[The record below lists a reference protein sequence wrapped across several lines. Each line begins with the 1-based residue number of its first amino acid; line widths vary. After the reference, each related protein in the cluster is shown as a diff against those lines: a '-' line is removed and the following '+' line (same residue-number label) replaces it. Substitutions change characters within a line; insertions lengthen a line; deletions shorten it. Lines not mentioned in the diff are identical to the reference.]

1 MSTTE
6 ASAGPATPPPSA
18 GPGTR
23 AALPLQPT
31 EEETLLRAT
40 VAAIVG
46 RYGNAYYRRMSAAG
60 EPMRELWADLGAGGY
75 LGLNIPEEHGG
86 GGAGL
91 TEQAIVVEETCAGGC
106 PGLGM
111 VLSQGIVGS
120 VLVRH
125 GTPAQK
131 RRFLPGIAAGTE
143 RFSFALTE
151 PDAGS
156 NSHKLTTTARRDGA
170 DWVVNGAKYY
180 ISAVDHADHL
190 LLVARTGEDARGR
203 GQLSL
208 FALDP
213 NSPGLSRELIP
224 TALDA
229 PERQFSLFFD
239 DVRMPADALIGVEG
253 RGLHAVFDGLNPERV
268 ISAVLCTGTA
278 RYALEKATRYA
289 KERNVWGVPIGTHQ
303 AVAHPLADSAME
315 LEAAQLMVWRAAAMY
330 DAGLPADQV
339 GEACN
344 MAKYLASKVGM
355 QTLERAI
362 QVHGGNGLALEYGL
376 ANLWGLMRLQ
386 QIGPVSTEMVL
397 NNIAQSTLGLPRSY

>member
-1 MSTTE
+1 V
-6 ASAGPATPPPSA
+6 
-18 GPGTR
+18 
-23 AALPLQPT
+23 PLEPT
-31 EEETLLRAT
+31 EEERLLRAT

-46 RYGNAYYRRMSAAG
+46 RYGNAYYRKMSEAG
-60 EPMRELWADLGAGGY
+60 EPMRELWAELGAAGF
-75 LGLNIPEEHGG
+75 LGLNIPLEYGG

-91 TEQAIVVEETCAGGC
+91 TEAAIVVEETCAGGC

-120 VLVRH
+120 VLTRH
-125 GTPAQK
+125 GTEEQK
-131 RRFLPGIAAGTE
+131 RRYLPGIAAGTE
-143 RFSFALTE
+143 RFAFALTE

-156 NSHKLTTTARRDGA
+156 NSHKLSTTARLDGS
-170 DWVVNGAKYY
+170 DWVIRGAKYY

-190 LLVARTGEDARGR
+190 LLVAKTGEDSRGR
-203 GQLSL
+203 GALSL
-208 FALDP
+208 FVLDP
-213 NSPGLSRELIP
+213 NSPGLSREEIP
-224 TALDA
+224 TALSA

-239 DVRMPADALIGVEG
+239 DVRIPADALIGQRD
-253 RGLHAVFDGLNPERV
+253 RGLAAVFDGLNPERV

-289 KERNVWGVPIGTHQ
+289 KEREVWGVPIGSHQ
-303 AVAHPLADSAME
+303 AVAHPLAESAME
-315 LEAAQLMVWRAAAMY
+315 LAAARLMVWRAAALY
-330 DAGLPADQV
+330 DAGLPA

-344 MAKYLASKVGM
+344 MAKYLASKVGL

-386 QIGPVSTEMVL
+386 QIGPVSSEMVL
-397 NNIAQSTLGLPRSY
+397 NNIAQQTLGLPRSY

>member
-1 MSTTE
+1 MSTATPT
-6 ASAGPATPPPSA
+6 ASAPASPRPPS
-18 GPGTR
+18 
-23 AALPLQPT
+23 LPLVPT
-31 EEETLLRAT
+31 PEETMLRST
-40 VAAIVG
+40 VAGIVK
-46 RYGNAYYRRMSAAG
+46 RYGNEYYRKMSAAG
-60 EPMRELWADLGAGGY
+60 EPMRELWADLGAGGF
-75 LGLNIPEEHGG
+75 LGLNLPEEYGG
-86 GGAGL
+86 SGAGL
-91 TEQAIVVEETCAGGC
+91 TEAAIVVEETCAGGC

-120 VLVRH
+120 VLTRH
-125 GTPAQK
+125 GTDEQK
-131 RRFLPGIAAGTE
+131 QRYLPGIATGAE

-156 NSHKLTTTARRDGA
+156 NSHMLSTTARRQGQ

-190 LLVARTGEDARGR
+190 LLVARTGEDGKGRGR
-203 GQLSL
+203 LSL
-208 FALDP
+208 FVLDP

-239 DVRMPADALIGVEG
+239 DVRMPADALVGVEG
-253 RGLHAVFDGLNPERV
+253 HGLQAVFDGLNPERV
-268 ISAVLCTGTA
+268 ISAVLSTGTA

-289 KERNVWGVPIGTHQ
+289 LERNVWGVPIGTHQ
-303 AVAHPLADSAME
+303 AVAHPLADSAIE
-315 LEAAQLMVWRAAAMY
+315 LEAARQMVWRAAAMY
-330 DAGLPADQV
+330 DAGLPSAVV
-339 GEACN
+339 GEAAN
-344 MAKYLASKVGM
+344 MAKYLASQVGM
-355 QTLERAI
+355 RTLERAI

-376 ANLWGLMRLQ
+376 ANPWGLMRLQ

>member
-1 MSTTE
+1 
-6 ASAGPATPPPSA
+6 
-18 GPGTR
+18 
-23 AALPLQPT
+23 
-31 EEETLLRAT
+31 
-40 VAAIVG
+40 
-46 RYGNAYYRRMSAAG
+46 
-60 EPMRELWADLGAGGY
+60 
-75 LGLNIPEEHGG
+75 
-86 GGAGL
+86 
-91 TEQAIVVEETCAGGC
+91 
-106 PGLGM
+106 M

-125 GTPAQK
+125 GTEEQK
-131 RRFLPGIAAGTE
+131 QRYLPGIAGGTE
-143 RFSFALTE
+143 RFAFALTE

-156 NSHKLTTTARRDGA
+156 NSHRISTVARRDGS
-170 DWVVNGAKYY
+170 DWLVRGAKYY

-190 LLVARTGEDARGR
+190 LLVAKTGEDARGR
-203 GQLSL
+203 GELSL
-208 FALDP
+208 FVLDP
-213 NSPGLSRELIP
+213 NSTGLSRESIA

-239 DVRMPADALIGVEG
+239 DVRIPSDALVGQVG

-289 KERNVWGVPIGTHQ
+289 REREVWGVPIGTHQ

-315 LEAAQLMVWRAAAMY
+315 LEAARLMVRRAAALY
-330 DAGLPADQV
+330 DAAMPPAVV

-344 MAKYLASKVGM
+344 MAKYLASKVGL

>member
-1 MSTTE
+1 V
-6 ASAGPATPPPSA
+6 AG
-18 GPGTR
+18 
-23 AALPLQPT
+23 
-31 EEETLLRAT
+31 
-40 VAAIVG
+40 IVK
-46 RYGNAYYRRMSAAG
+46 RYGNEYYRKMSAAG
-60 EPMRELWADLGAGGY
+60 EPMRELWADLGAGGF
-75 LGLNIPEEHGG
+75 LGLNLPEEYGG
-86 GGAGL
+86 AGAGL
-91 TEQAIVVEETCAGGC
+91 TEAAIVVEETCAGGC

-120 VLVRH
+120 VLTRH
-125 GTPAQK
+125 GTDEQK
-131 RRFLPGIAAGTE
+131 QRYLPGIAAGTE

-156 NSHKLTTTARRDGA
+156 NSHMLATTAKRDGSGINA
-170 DWVVNGAKYY
+170 DWVVNGSKYY

-190 LLVARTGEDARGR
+190 LLVAKTGEDDKGRGR
-203 GQLSL
+203 LSL
-208 FALDP
+208 FVLDP
-213 NSPGLSRELIP
+213 NSPGLSRERIP

-239 DVRMPADALIGVEG
+239 DVRMPAESLVGAEG

-268 ISAVLCTGTA
+268 ISAVLSTGTA

-289 KERNVWGVPIGTHQ
+289 LERNVWGVPIGTHQ
-303 AVAHPLADSAME
+303 AVAHPLADSAIH
-315 LEAAQLMVWRAAAMY
+315 LEAARLMVFRAAALY
-330 DAGLPADQV
+330 DAGAPADQT

-344 MAKYLASKVGM
+344 MAKYLASHVGM

-362 QVHGGNGLALEYGL
+362 QVHGGNGLACEYGL

-386 QIGPVSTEMVL
+386 HIGPVSTEMVL

>member
-1 MSTTE
+1 MPTTAAP
-6 ASAGPATPPPSA
+6 AS
-18 GPGTR
+18 
-23 AALPLQPT
+23 LPLLPT
-31 EEETLLRAT
+31 EEERLLRST
-40 VAAIVG
+40 VAGIVK
-46 RYGNAYYRRMSAAG
+46 RYGNEYYRKMSDAG
-60 EPMRELWADLGAGGY
+60 EPMRELWAELGAGGY
-75 LGLNIPEEHGG
+75 LGLNLPEEYGG
-86 GGAGL
+86 AGAGL
-91 TEQAIVVEETCAGGC
+91 TEAAVVVEETCAGGC

-120 VLVRH
+120 VLTRH
-125 GTPAQK
+125 GTEDQK
-131 RRFLPGIAAGTE
+131 QRYLPGIASGTE

-156 NSHKLTTTARRDGA
+156 NSHMLSTTARSDGPGINA
-170 DWVVNGAKYY
+170 DWVVNGSKYY

-190 LLVARTGEDARGR
+190 LLVAKTGEDAKGR
-203 GQLSL
+203 GELSL
-208 FALDP
+208 FILDP
-213 NSPGLSRELIP
+213 NSQGLSRELIP
-224 TALDA
+224 TALNA

-239 DVRMPADALIGVEG
+239 DVRIPADGLVGQVG

-268 ISAVLCTGTA
+268 ISAVLSTGTA

-289 KERNVWGVPIGTHQ
+289 CERNVWGVPIGTHQ
-303 AVAHPLADSAME
+303 AVAHPLAESAIE
-315 LEAAQLMVWRAAAMY
+315 LEAARQMVWRAAAMY
-330 DAGLPADQV
+330 DAGLPSAVV

-355 QTLERAI
+355 ETLERAI

-397 NNIAQSTLGLPRSY
+397 NNIARSTLGLPRSY

>member
-1 MSTTE
+1 MSTATPT
-6 ASAGPATPPPSA
+6 ASAPASPRPPS
-18 GPGTR
+18 
-23 AALPLQPT
+23 LPLVPT
-31 EEETLLRAT
+31 PEETMLRST
-40 VAAIVG
+40 VAGIVK
-46 RYGNAYYRRMSAAG
+46 RYGNEYYRKMSAAG
-60 EPMRELWADLGAGGY
+60 EPMRELWADLGAGGF
-75 LGLNIPEEHGG
+75 LGLNLPEEYGG
-86 GGAGL
+86 SGAGL
-91 TEQAIVVEETCAGGC
+91 TEAAIVVEETCAGGC

-120 VLVRH
+120 VLTRH
-125 GTPAQK
+125 GTDEQK
-131 RRFLPGIAAGTE
+131 QRYLPGIATGAE

-156 NSHKLTTTARRDGA
+156 NSHMLSTTARRQGQ

-190 LLVARTGEDARGR
+190 LLVARTGEDGKGRGR
-203 GQLSL
+203 LSL
-208 FALDP
+208 FVLDP

-239 DVRMPADALIGVEG
+239 DVRMPADALVGVEG
-253 RGLHAVFDGLNPERV
+253 HGLQAVFDGLNPERV
-268 ISAVLCTGTA
+268 ISAVLSTGTA

-289 KERNVWGVPIGTHQ
+289 LERNVWGVPIGTHQ
-303 AVAHPLADSAME
+303 AVAHPLADSAIE
-315 LEAAQLMVWRAAAMY
+315 LEAARQMVWRAAAMY
-330 DAGLPADQV
+330 DAGLPSAVV
-339 GEACN
+339 GEAAN
-344 MAKYLASKVGM
+344 MAKYLASQVGM
-355 QTLERAI
+355 RTLERAI

>member
-1 MSTTE
+1 MTISV
-6 ASAGPATPPPSA
+6 PAVDHP
-18 GPGTR
+18 
-23 AALPLQPT
+23 ALPLLPT
-31 EEETLLRAT
+31 EEETLLRSS
-40 VAAIVG
+40 VAGIVG
-46 RYGNAYYRRMSAAG
+46 RYGNAYYRAKSAAG
-60 EPMRELWADLGAGGY
+60 EPMHELWADLGAGGF
-75 LGLNIPEEHGG
+75 LGLNLPEEYGG

-91 TEQAIVVEETCAGGC
+91 AEQAIVVEETCAGGC

-125 GTPAQK
+125 GTDEQK
-131 RRFLPGIAAGTE
+131 RRYLPGIAAGTE

-156 NSHKLTTTARRDGA
+156 NSHNLTTTARRDGP

-190 LLVARTGEDARGR
+190 LLVARTGADAKGR
-203 GQLSL
+203 GELSL
-208 FALDP
+208 FVLDP
-213 NSPGLSRELIP
+213 NSPGLTREPIP

-229 PERQFSLFFD
+229 PERQFGLFFD
-239 DVRMPADALIGVEG
+239 DVRMPADALVGVEG

-278 RYALEKATRYA
+278 RYALDKATRYA
-289 KERNVWGVPIGTHQ
+289 KERAVWGVPIGAHQ
-303 AVAHPLADSAME
+303 AVAHPLAESAME
-315 LEAAQLMVWRAAAMY
+315 LEAARLMVRRAAALY
-330 DAGLPADQV
+330 DAGLPA

-376 ANLWGLMRLQ
+376 ANMWGLMRLQ